1 MARDTKPAQNI
12 SVSFVKILL
21 QPEEKILEL
30 PRWKV
35 KTVKRLLEELN
46 LTQSTALVARGQE
59 LLTPD
64 RGIYSG
70 DEILVRKVTSAG

>member
-46 LTQSTALVARGQE
+46 LTQGTALVARGQE